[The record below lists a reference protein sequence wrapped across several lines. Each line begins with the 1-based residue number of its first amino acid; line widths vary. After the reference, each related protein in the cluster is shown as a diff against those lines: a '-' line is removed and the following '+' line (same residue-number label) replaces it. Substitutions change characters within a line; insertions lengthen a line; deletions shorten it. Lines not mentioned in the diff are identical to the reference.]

1 MRQIHLV
8 EHWHHLDPQVERGV
22 AVGHGLRFNALTG
35 IDHQQSAFARRERA
49 AHFIGEVDVAWRVD
63 QIEVVDLTIARLVLQ
78 RSGLRL
84 DGYPTLFLDIHRVE
98 HLRLH
103 LTILESST
111 TLDEP
116 VCECRFAVIDVRN
129 D

>member
-1 MRQIHLV
+1 M
-8 EHWHHLDPQVERGV
+8 
-22 AVGHGLRFNALTG
+22 
-35 IDHQQSAFARRERA
+35 ARRVD
-49 AHFIGEVDVAWRVD
+49 EV
-63 QIEVVDLTIARLVLQ
+63 EVVDLPITRLVVQ

-116 VCECRFAVIDVRN
+116 VCERRFAVIDVRN